1 MLLKT
6 TVELIVRDN
15 TAIMLSQE
23 KNIYIYYWKRNMPK
37 GFSARRSDATCPLS
51 CQIELRSVKRNAGT

>member
-23 KNIYIYYWKRNMPK
+23 KKIYYWKRNMPK